1 MRAIGI
7 YIIAILLTGSIWSCS
22 EDDITGDSIFDTSEI
37 ERNEFEKWLLKN
49 YTWPYNIDFK
59 YRFENIESDMDYT
72 LVPADID
79 KSIKLAKL
87 VKYCWLEAY
96 DEVAGIDFTR
106 AYVPKI
112 IHLVGSAAYN
122 DDNTMVL
129 GTAEGG
135 LKITL
140 YYVNSMMVDANFLNR
155 YYFKTMHHEFAHIL
169 HQTKNYSTEFEQI
182 SVGKYIGDDWSYN
195 SNTEARQAG
204 FVSPYAQSEPN
215 EDFVEIISI
224 YVTNSP
230 AYWDALLV
238 DAGVEGAA
246 IINEKFEIVRAYLE
260 ESWEIDINELRSVV
274 QRRCGDLD
282 KLDLESL

>member
-1 MRAIGI
+1 MRTIGI
-7 YIIAILLTGSIWSCS
+7 YIIAILLTGSIWSCR

-59 YRFENIESDMDYT
+59 YRLENIESDMDYT

-79 KSIKLAKL
+79 KSVQLAKL

-96 DEVAGIDFTR
+96 DQVAGIDFTR

-230 AYWDALLV
+230 EYWDALLV

>member
-1 MRAIGI
+1 MRTIGI
-7 YIIAILLTGSIWSCS
+7 YIIAILLTGFIWSCS
-22 EDDITGDSIFDTSEI
+22 EDDVNVDSIFDTSEI
-37 ERNEFEKWLLKN
+37 ERNEFEEWLLKN

-59 YRFENIESDMDYT
+59 YRLEDIESDMDHT
-72 LVPADID
+72 LAPADVD
-79 KSIKLAKL
+79 KSVKLAKL

-106 AYVPKI
+106 TYVPKI

-122 DDNTMVL
+122 DDYTMVL

-140 YYVNSMMVDANFLNR
+140 YYVNSMAVNADFLNV

-182 SVGKYIGDDWSYN
+182 SVGKYIGDDWSY
-195 SNTEARQAG
+195 SSDTEARLAG

-224 YVTNSP
+224 YVTNTP
-230 AYWDALLV
+230 EYWDALLA
-238 DAGVEGAA
+238 DAGEEGAA

-260 ESWEIDINELRSVV
+260 ESWEIDINQLRNVV

-282 KLDLESL
+282 KLDLENL